1 MFLRNK
7 HANVIIYSSIVIAV
21 VLVST
26 LAGYTLYIQWKEDSF
41 ALKYRNSIY
50 KITAEM
56 FRPEIAISNA
66 SAKISEGEPFD
77 GMPVFEGSI
86 KNNSVKTLS
95 SVTIEVV
102 FRRKDGSVVYRGW
115 LRPVGENGVS
125 YKAQFPGEEKIG
137 NALMSGEGMSFR
149 FFLKNC
155 PREIASSLPR
165 RSDLSG
171 NQSRDRF
178 KLEYSVVGV
187 SVR

>member
-7 HANVIIYSSIVIAV
+7 HANVIIYSSIVIAI

-56 FRPEIAISNA
+56 FRPEIVISNA
-66 SAKISEGEPFD
+66 SAKISEGDPFA

-86 KNNSVKTLS
+86 KNNSAKTLS
-95 SVTIEVV
+95 AVTIELV
-102 FRRKDGSVVYRGW
+102 FRRGDGSVIYRGW
-115 LRPVGENGVS
+115 LSPIGENGPS
-125 YKAQFPGEEKIG
+125 HKAQFPGEEEIG
-137 NALMSGEGMSFR
+137 SALMPGEGMSFR

-155 PREIASSLPR
+155 PREIASSLPK
-165 RSDLSG
+165 RSDLSK
-171 NQSRDRF
+171 NPLKNKF

>member
-1 MFLRNK
+1 MLLRNK
-7 HANVIIYSSIVIAV
+7 HANVILYSSVVIAV

-26 LAGYTLYIQWKEDSF
+26 LTGYTLYIQWKEDSF

-56 FRPEIAISNA
+56 FRPEIVMSNA
-66 SAKISEGEPFD
+66 SAKISEGEPFS

-86 KNNSVKTLS
+86 RNNSAKTLS

-102 FRRKDGSVVYRGW
+102 FRRSDGSVIYRGW
-115 LRPVGENGVS
+115 ITPVGENGVPH
-125 YKAQFPGEEKIG
+125 KAQFPGEEEIG
-137 NALMSGEGMSFR
+137 SALMPGEGMSFR

-155 PREIASSLPR
+155 PREIVSSLPR
-165 RSDLSG
+165 RSGLSV
-171 NQSRDRF
+171 NPSRNKF